1 VLPEPPL
8 AIESEED
15 YLLYMDIQSLSME
28 SAQTNLLEQVSTSML
43 AKELKGSQEQAVA
56 LLQSLPPL
64 PEGSGSLVDL
74 LA

>member
-1 VLPEPPL
+1 
-8 AIESEED
+8 
-15 YLLYMDIQSLSME
+15 ME